1 MTKSL
6 MMAILLMISAN
17 AMADVSTYDL
27 TVKGKQCKEGLNQ
40 QLDCDYK
47 IGNDFHLSIGGVG
60 QSDAGVTFMKSDVN
74 GKYYGTFGILHGCVI
89 VKNGNKSRDK
99 SPLDNAFVSPINGKV
114 YKDWESCK
122 TGQ

>member
-1 MTKSL
+1 MMKSL
-6 MMAILLMISAN
+6 MMAILLMTSAN

-27 TVKGKQCKEGLNQ
+27 TVKAKQCKEGSNQ
-40 QLDCDYK
+40 RLDCNYK
-47 IGNDFHLSIGGVG
+47 IGDDFHLGITAVG
-60 QSDAGVTFMKSDVN
+60 QSVAGVSFLKSDVN

-89 VKNGNKSRDK
+89 VKNGNKNRDK